1 MPRLSLQKLV
11 RAILRGLF
19 ISIVLTLVSLFL
31 LSLILLEREQ
41 PFSATKLQYIMIAIT
56 LSSVFTGSFLAARY
70 SQFRGLI
77 IGLWVGLVYAFL
89 SIAVGKSMT
98 HEELSTLFIF
108 NKVFASILAGALGG
122 LVGVNL

>member
-1 MPRLSLQKLV
+1 MPRLSFQKLV
-11 RAILRGLF
+11 SAIVRGLLV
-19 ISIVLTLVSLFL
+19 SIVFTLTALFL

-70 SQFRGLI
+70 SQYKGLI
-77 IGLWVGLVYAFL
+77 IGLWIGFFYAFL
-89 SIAVGKSMT
+89 SITIGKAMT
-98 HEELSTLFIF
+98 QEELSTLFIF